1 MSEPITH
8 QLGRRSHQTDREQVK
23 KPVRPEIGKLRPHKL
38 DPLPFRSSE
47 LIE

>member
-8 QLGRRSHQTDREQVK
+8 QLGRRSHQTDWEQVK
-23 KPVRPEIGKLRPHKL
+23 KPLRPKIGELGPHKL